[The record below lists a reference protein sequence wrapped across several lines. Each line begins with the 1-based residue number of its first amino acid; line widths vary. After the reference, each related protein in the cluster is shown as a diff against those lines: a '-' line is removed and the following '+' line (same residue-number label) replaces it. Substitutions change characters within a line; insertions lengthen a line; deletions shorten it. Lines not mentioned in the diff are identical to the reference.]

1 MWTYLKLQNCTPK
14 MVAMVNFRLYLFQ
27 LKKKLTERMNEGIL
41 STIFITH
48 QRFYFIPM
56 DYSFIREFLAPHLID
71 GATGT
76 QRA

>member
-1 MWTYLKLQNCTPK
+1 MDVLKATK
-14 MVAMVNFRLYLFQ
+14 LYAKNGGNVKFQ
-27 LKKKLTERMNEGIL
+27 VVLISVKKKLTERMNEGIL